1 MARKAERRLKLVS
14 PQPSREHASPVE
26 VQKAGSESHPVN
38 HRRPERMCW
47 PTFILFHAPFR
58 ALTGRRS
65 SPSGR
70 EMNGLISS
78 EPRIK

>member
-47 PTFILFHAPFR
+47 PTFILFHAAFPAF
-58 ALTGRRS
+58 TDCGS
-65 SPSGR
+65 SPIGSR
-70 EMNGLISS
+70 INGLISS